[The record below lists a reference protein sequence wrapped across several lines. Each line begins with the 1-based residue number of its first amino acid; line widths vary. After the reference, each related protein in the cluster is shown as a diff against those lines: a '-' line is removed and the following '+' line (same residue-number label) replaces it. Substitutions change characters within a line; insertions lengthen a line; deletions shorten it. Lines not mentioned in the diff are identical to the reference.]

1 MSYTVNSKPTPAT
14 IAELERQVRTAAT
27 PNERRV
33 LQALLDQMMAE
44 VEQAQAAQAPQAR
57 RGINRWFQVR

>member
-1 MSYTVNSKPTPAT
+1 MGYTVNNKPTAAT

-33 LQALLDQMMAE
+33 LQALLDQMKAE
-44 VEQAQAAQAPQAR
+44 VEQAQAAAPQTR
-57 RGINRWFQVR
+57 RGINRWFQLR